1 MNRLKELRQSKKKTQ
16 QEMADIVG
24 VTKRTYIYW
33 EQGERQIKPEKAKV
47 LADYFGVTVGY
58 LLGFSFEPSDYDIES
73 HNKIIEQIK
82 KEQYVLF
89 LDFIKQVD
97 LCLSDKQINS
107 LFNNL
112 IATDEI
118 NHEYRYLKKDDTDA
132 LNSFSIIHNYI
143 PTMDTGQ
150 YNDIYKSDVIDKQ
163 YSMIKKILEDWLSLY
178 SLLFDSFLIVWLLSK
193 KPI

>member
-16 QEMADIVG
+16 QEIADIVG

>member
-16 QEMADIVG
+16 QEIADIVG

-97 LCLSDKQINS
+97 LCLSDKQIN
-107 LFNNL
+107 
-112 IATDEI
+112 
-118 NHEYRYLKKDDTDA
+118 
-132 LNSFSIIHNYI
+132 
-143 PTMDTGQ
+143 
-150 YNDIYKSDVIDKQ
+150 
-163 YSMIKKILEDWLSLY
+163 
-178 SLLFDSFLIVWLLSK
+178 
-193 KPI
+193 

>member
-16 QEMADIVG
+16 QEIADIVG

-97 LCLSDKQINS
+97 LCLSDNQIDS

-112 IATDEI
+112 IATSEI

>member
-1 MNRLKELRQSKKKTQ
+1 M
-16 QEMADIVG
+16 
-24 VTKRTYIYW
+24 
-33 EQGERQIKPEKAKV
+33 
-47 LADYFGVTVGY
+47 
-58 LLGFSFEPSDYDIES
+58 LGFSFEPSDYDIES

-163 YSMIKKILEDWLSLY
+163 YSMIKKILED
-178 SLLFDSFLIVWLLSK
+178 
-193 KPI
+193 